1 MVAHSVITTLP
12 VGTDE
17 IVVPATAGVAEQQI
31 FSLFGYKD
39 PVVDANW
46 CRIMN
51 KQNGLTVDT
60 LKIGYDA
67 LPAGM
72 ESRTANITL
81 TDGYDTITLKVTQK
95 ADQKKYDVTDVIL
108 GTVEKDDAYD
118 FDGDGILNVTD
129 VTSLINIILQTA
141 Q

>member
-1 MVAHSVITTLP
+1 
-12 VGTDE
+12 
-17 IVVPATAGVAEQQI
+17 
-31 FSLFGYKD
+31 
-39 PVVDANW
+39 
-46 CRIMN
+46 MN

-95 ADQKKYDVTDVIL
+95 ADQKKYDVTDVTHLINMIL